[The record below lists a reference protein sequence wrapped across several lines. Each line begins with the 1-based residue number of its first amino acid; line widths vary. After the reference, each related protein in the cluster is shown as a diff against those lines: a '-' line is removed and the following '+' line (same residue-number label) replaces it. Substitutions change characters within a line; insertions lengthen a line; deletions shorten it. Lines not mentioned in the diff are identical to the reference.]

1 MGLMDSLTGGGLT
14 DLQGLLASI
23 GGSLLILMG
32 FLQILV
38 TAFALEGVPL
48 LEVSQGLMDG
58 AMVLGAGILIVIFA
72 QALEE

>member
-14 DLQGLLASI
+14 DLQGLLATI